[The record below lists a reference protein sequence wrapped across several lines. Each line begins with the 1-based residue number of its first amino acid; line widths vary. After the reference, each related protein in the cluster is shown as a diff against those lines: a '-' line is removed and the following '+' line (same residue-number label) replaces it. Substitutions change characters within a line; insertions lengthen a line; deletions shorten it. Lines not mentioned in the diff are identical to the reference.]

1 MSAWCREQ
9 AAKVGLDMQPPILMA
24 KAHSLRVTAAAA
36 AELGRHAA
44 VAGTPGMMHLDLVD
58 GSCERWSIRLRPGH
72 MAGNPVARA
81 DVMTLY
87 APAGQVDLLAGL
99 SLDYRGDLSGGGF
112 LVRPGEGVQTCAC
125 GTAFSRPGMGRQAT
139 Q

>member
-1 MSAWCREQ
+1 MP
-9 AAKVGLDMQPPILMA
+9 KG
-24 KAHSLRVTAAAA
+24 HSLRVTAAAA
-36 AELGRHAA
+36 AELGRQAA

-81 DVMTLY
+81 DGMTLY

-99 SLDYRGDLSGGGF
+99 SLDYLGDLSGGGF